1 MGVHKN
7 EETMEIKRGYSRKIN
22 LGNYESEDI
31 WGSRSMEVPLET
43 TLEETQKLS
52 EDLFTLAMTDVERDR
67 RKMKELRDTETGVI
81 SAEKLKEMLAD
92 VANGRPLL
100 MEDFLKLDA
109 NQNGKIQDVK
119 RERKRNQYKERKNGK
134 EVS

>member
-1 MGVHKN
+1 
-7 EETMEIKRGYSRKIN
+7 MEIKRGYSRKIN

-67 RKMKELRDTETGVI
+67 RKMKDLRDAETGVI

-119 RERKRNQYKERKNGK
+119 RERKRNQYKENKNGI
-134 EVS
+134 